1 MKERYLRGLKPRGD
15 SVRLAA
21 DPLLTPGTRLVRGEV
36 LASSVSRG
44 AQSALFTLPNG
55 AKIYGPIRIRDEYV
69 EFIWEGEKYRCH
81 MDEFVSGTRADLQ
94 ELSDVVRLELPAA
107 RRKVG
112 KGSHSGLPIAAK
124 KSGGLSKAA
133 MQAERR
139 NDTASGIA
147 VCTEQRRLLDMF
159 GEAVQ
164 ELLLLHEQQF
174 LAIVAGD
181 LESHRFDLLIH
192 MANERKH
199 QAKYAYLQHVETHT
213 CSAK

>member
-1 MKERYLRGLKPRGD
+1 
-15 SVRLAA
+15 VRLAA
-21 DPLLTPGTRLVRGEV
+21 DPLLTPGTRLVSGEV
-36 LASSVSRG
+36 LASAVSRV

-55 AKIYGPIRIRDEYV
+55 AKIYGPIRIRGEYV
-69 EFIWEGEKYRCH
+69 EFIWEGEKHQCH
-81 MDEFVSGTRADLQ
+81 MDEFVSGTHADLQ
-94 ELSDVVRLELPAA
+94 ELSDVDRLELPAD
-107 RRKVG
+107 RRIVG
-112 KGSHSGLPIAAK
+112 KESHIGLPIARK
-124 KSGGLSKAA
+124 KSGGLSKPA
-133 MQAERR
+133 MMADQG
-139 NDTASGIA
+139 NKVASGVA

-199 QAKYAYLQHVETHT
+199 QAKYAYLQHVETHC